1 MKRLFDK
8 DTWQEIFGSIQKN
21 KVRTVI
27 TMIGVLWGIFIYIAL
42 AGSSKGL
49 DNGFERAFQSIA
61 ANSIFVWAQY
71 TSLPYAGYKSQRAIQ
86 LKLGDADILR
96 KRVKG
101 IKFIAP
107 RNVAGVFGSAGGNI
121 VRGNKTGTYAI
132 YGEFPEYIKIA
143 TAKIFDGGR
152 FINNSDI
159 EKERKVCV
167 IGERTLAELFE
178 EGEDPIG
185 KFISINKL
193 NFRVVGVHKFVQ
205 GGGFG
210 DDGDIYIPFATF
222 KKIFNTGDNVNFFMI
237 AANDNIDGVEVEK
250 NIKATLKQIHKIDP
264 NDERAIGGFN
274 LGEVFKKIFN
284 TGDRVNFFMIAADE
298 NIDGVQ
304 VEKDIKATL
313 KQIHKIDPNDERAI
327 SGFNLGEVFK
337 KTMNFAN
344 GLTFLSLVVGIATIL
359 AGVIG
364 IGNILLI
371 SVKERTKEIGIR
383 RALGATPSEVRS
395 QIILESV
402 FLTILAGII
411 GIILG
416 ALVLYGIN
424 AATAD
429 MTDFPYT
436 NPTVPIPYVLGALT
450 LMIVLGTLIGIIPA
464 QKAVSIKP
472 IDALREE

>member
-1 MKRLFDK
+1 MKRIFDK
-8 DTWQEIFGSIQKN
+8 DTWQEVFGSIQKN
-21 KVRTVI
+21 KVRTII

-42 AGSSKGL
+42 SGSSKGL

-61 ANSIFVWAQY
+61 SNSIFVWAQS
-71 TSLPYAGYKSQRAIQ
+71 TSIPYGGYKSERRIQ
-86 LKLGDADILR
+86 LKLGDVEILK

-107 RNVAGVFGSAGGNI
+107 RNVAGIFGSAGGNI
-121 VRGNKTGTYAI
+121 VRGTKTGTYSI

-143 TAKIFDGGR
+143 TSKIYDGGR
-152 FINNSDI
+152 FINESDI
-159 EKERKVCV
+159 KNERKVCV
-167 IGERTLAELFE
+167 IGERTQLELFE
-178 EGEDPIG
+178 ENENPIG
-185 KFISINKL
+185 QFISINKI

-222 KKIFNTGDNVNFFMI
+222 RKIFNTGDNVGWFMI
-237 AANDNIDGVEVEK
+237 AAYDNIDGLKVEK
-250 NIKATLKQIHKIDP
+250 DIKATLKEIHTIHPD
-264 NDERAIGGFN
+264 DERGIGGFN
-274 LGEVFKKIFN
+274 LGEVF
-284 TGDRVNFFMIAADE
+284 T
-298 NIDGVQ
+298 
-304 VEKDIKATL
+304 
-313 KQIHKIDPNDERAI
+313 
-327 SGFNLGEVFK
+327 

-402 FLTILAGII
+402 FLTVLAGII

-424 AATAD
+424 AATLD

-436 NPTVPIPYVLGALT
+436 NPTVPIPYVLGALS
-450 LMIVLGTLIGIIPA
+450 LMIILGTLIGMIPA
-464 QKAVSIKP
+464 QKAVSVKP

>member
-1 MKRLFDK
+1 MKRIFDK
-8 DTWQEIFGSIQKN
+8 DTWQEVFGSIQKN
-21 KVRTVI
+21 KVRTII

-42 AGSSKGL
+42 SGSSKGL

-61 ANSIFVWAQY
+61 SNSIFVWAQS
-71 TSLPYAGYKSQRAIQ
+71 TSIPYGGYKSERRIQ
-86 LKLGDADILR
+86 LKLGDVEILK

-121 VRGNKTGTYAI
+121 VRGTKTGTYAI

-152 FINNSDI
+152 FINESDI
-159 EKERKVCV
+159 KNERKVCV
-167 IGERTLAELFE
+167 IGERTQLELFE
-178 EGEDPIG
+178 ENENPIG
-185 KFISINKL
+185 QFISINKI

-222 KKIFNTGDNVNFFMI
+222 RKIFNTGDNV
-237 AANDNIDGVEVEK
+237 GW
-250 NIKATLKQIHKIDP
+250 
-264 NDERAIGGFN
+264 
-274 LGEVFKKIFN
+274 
-284 TGDRVNFFMIAADE
+284 FMIAADE
-298 NIDGVQ
+298 NIDGLK

-313 KQIHKIDPNDERAI
+313 KEIHTIHPDDERGI
-327 SGFNLGEVFK
+327 GGFNLGEVFT

-402 FLTILAGII
+402 FLTVLAGII

-424 AATAD
+424 AATLD

-436 NPTVPIPYVLGALT
+436 NPTVPIPYVLGALS
-450 LMIVLGTLIGIIPA
+450 LMIILGTLIGMIPA
-464 QKAVSIKP
+464 QKAVSVKP

>member
-1 MKRLFDK
+1 MKKIFDK

-21 KVRTVI
+21 RTRTII
-27 TMIGVLWGIFIYIAL
+27 TMIGVLWGIFIYITL

-61 ANSIFVWAQY
+61 SNSIFVWAQY
-71 TSLPYAGYKSQRAIQ
+71 TSLPYAGYKSERSIQ
-86 LKLGDADILR
+86 LRLGDAEILK
-96 KRVKG
+96 KRVAD

-143 TAKIFDGGR
+143 TSKIYDGGR
-152 FINNSDI
+152 FINESDI
-159 EKERKVCV
+159 LEERKVCV
-167 IGERTLAELFE
+167 IGERTQQELFE
-178 EGEDPIG
+178 EDEDPIG

-222 KKIFNTGDNVNFFMI
+222 KKIFNTGDKVNFFMI
-237 AANDNIDGVEVEK
+237 AADENANGLKVEK
-250 NIKATLKQIHKIDP
+250 EIKSTLKQIHDIHPD
-264 NDERAIGGFN
+264 DERAIGGFN
-274 LGEVFKKIFN
+274 LGEI
-284 TGDRVNFFMIAADE
+284 
-298 NIDGVQ
+298 
-304 VEKDIKATL
+304 
-313 KQIHKIDPNDERAI
+313 
-327 SGFNLGEVFK
+327 FK

-383 RALGATPSEVRS
+383 RALGATPSEVRA

-402 FLTILAGII
+402 FLTTLAGVI

-416 ALVLYGIN
+416 SFVLYGIN
-424 AATAD
+424 AATLN

-436 NPTVPIPYVLGALT
+436 NPTVPIPYVLGALSF
-450 LMIVLGTLIGIIPA
+450 MIILGTLIGIIPA
-464 QKAVSIKP
+464 QRAVSIKP